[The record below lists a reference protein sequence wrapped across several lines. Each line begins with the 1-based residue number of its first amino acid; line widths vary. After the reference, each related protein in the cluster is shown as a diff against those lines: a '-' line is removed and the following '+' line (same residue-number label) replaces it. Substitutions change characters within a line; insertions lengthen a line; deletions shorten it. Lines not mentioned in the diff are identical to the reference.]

1 MTRRQAIVVTS
12 ALSVLAAVLL
22 LIFVLRLSSKPGAK
36 NNLSTSTFKIP
47 RADRFAPEIKK
58 AGPLLFQDL
67 LGKSRDIFVQHT
79 GTDAKAGWS
88 AFLAHPEGEART
100 CQLVWRQKTHDFRD
114 PCSKHVYPADGA
126 GLPHYKV
133 TVATSGDV
141 TIDLNAPAASP

>member
-1 MTRRQAIVVTS
+1 
-12 ALSVLAAVLL
+12 
-22 LIFVLRLSSKPGAK
+22 
-36 NNLSTSTFKIP
+36 FKIP

-114 PCSKHVYPADGA
+114 PCSRQVYPADGA

-133 TVATSGDV
+133 TVADNGDLTV
-141 TIDLNAPAASP
+141 DLNAPAAGP